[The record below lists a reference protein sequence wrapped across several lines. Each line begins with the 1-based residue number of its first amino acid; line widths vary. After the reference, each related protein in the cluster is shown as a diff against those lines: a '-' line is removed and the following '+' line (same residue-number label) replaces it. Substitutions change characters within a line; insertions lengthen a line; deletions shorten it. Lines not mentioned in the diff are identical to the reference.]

1 MVVPATVPAG
11 ARGDEASAQEPPR
24 RSECSWLPF
33 GGKMIKPTP
42 EALKRLA
49 VYLKKGTAESSAVER
64 LRVQLKDGRLPDA
77 GDVAEAIEDWDALV
91 ALLLRST
98 RDQTR
103 GDDA

>member
-1 MVVPATVPAG
+1 MT
-11 ARGDEASAQEPPR
+11 
-24 RSECSWLPF
+24 
-33 GGKMIKPTP
+33 KPTP

-98 RDQTR
+98 RDQAR
-103 GDDA
+103 GDEA

>member
-1 MVVPATVPAG
+1 
-11 ARGDEASAQEPPR
+11 
-24 RSECSWLPF
+24 
-33 GGKMIKPTP
+33 MIKPTP

-77 GDVAEAIEDWDALV
+77 GAVAEAIEDWDALA

-98 RDQTR
+98 PGRCRNPGPAGIRQAGTGEGGPPR
-103 GDDA
+103 KNRNKI